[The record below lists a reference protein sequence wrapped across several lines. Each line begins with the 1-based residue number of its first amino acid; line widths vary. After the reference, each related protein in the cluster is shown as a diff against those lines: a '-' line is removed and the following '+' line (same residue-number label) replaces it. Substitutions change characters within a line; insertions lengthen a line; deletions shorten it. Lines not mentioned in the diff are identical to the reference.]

1 MLADRIKVGQVDRL
15 DAFHAVEL
23 DCGPALLRTPGVH
36 VVPSERRGRPGW
48 GGYTVPLLAL
58 STAGGGVVSVR
69 PELAERARAEM
80 APAQEGRPLQEA
92 DFEQLRRLARAAVP
106 YAYNLS
112 GYVLFATRDH
122 FLPIASRAE
131 RLGRSDPRAADL
143 YRRFDGEVFAVR
155 GQRGEIA
162 SWAAIKLKSDDVWEI
177 AVVTEAAYRG
187 QGLAKEVVS
196 TATDFILE
204 QGRLALYVHDRT
216 NAASARVCRSLGYV
230 EYAEEFFSEY

>member
-23 DCGPALLRTPGVH
+23 GCDPTLFGTPGVH
-36 VVPSERRGRPGW
+36 VVPTERRGRPGW

-58 STAGGGVVSVR
+58 STVGGGIVSVR
-69 PELAERARAEM
+69 PDLAERVRVEL
-80 APAQEGRPLQEA
+80 APVPSGLPMQEA
-92 DFEQLRRLARAAVP
+92 DFERLRRVTRTTVP
-106 YAYNLS
+106 YAYSLS

-230 EYAEEFFSEY
+230 EYTEEFFREY